1 MDRYFYGEFQIEEQG
16 FLSGAEPSRS
26 WRYALVL
33 TFPRMCTWQVEKRTE
48 VALLQAKL
56 QGAQREAA
64 AVAKARDEVR
74 IWLEPAIFLSHQDSL
89 CHTLV

>member
-16 FLSGAEPSRS
+16 FLPGAEPSRS

-33 TFPRMCTWQVEKRTE
+33 TFPRVCTLQVEKRTE

-56 QGAQREAA
+56 QGAQRETAA
-64 AVAKARDEVR
+64 AAKARDEVR
-74 IWLEPAIFLSHQDSL
+74 IWLGPARLLSQQDSL
-89 CHTLV
+89 CHTLL